1 MGKIAYPVCWNQL
14 PTVRYKGRA
23 MLHMKKVTLAIGGM
37 GSGGAERVMSI
48 LANYWASHDWEVT
61 LLTLIDRSK
70 PPFYE
75 LDPRIKLIQLGVAGG
90 SANAL
95 TALLNVWRRVKVL
108 RSAIIASEPDV
119 VISFMGTAS
128 VLTLLACWNANF
140 PVIVCKHIYPGLS
153 ELNQVWQLLIKLTYR
168 HADLV
173 TVLTQN
179 ALPFFPAEKGYRTTV
194 MPNPVLIPVAEIV
207 TERLLPTP
215 TLIAVGRLTPQK
227 GFDLLILAFAKLRDK
242 YPDWHLTILGEG
254 SIRSELEV
262 LRTQLDLGDVV
273 HLPGQV
279 QNVNAYLRQADIFVM
294 SSRFEGFPMAL
305 CEAMACGL
313 PVISADCLSGP
324 REIITDG
331 VDGILV
337 ATEDVEALVV
347 GLDRLMSN
355 PIERAKLAQA
365 APAVLDR
372 FGLEQVMKMWSDEI
386 EAAIVRRKGFR

>member
-1 MGKIAYPVCWNQL
+1 MI
-14 PTVRYKGRA
+14 
-23 MLHMKKVTLAIGGM
+23 KVSLIIGGM
-37 GSGGAERVMSI
+37 GMGGAERVMSI
-48 LANYWASHDWEVT
+48 LANYWATHGWQVT
-61 LLTLIDRSK
+61 LIMLVDRSK
-70 PPFYE
+70 PPFYK
-75 LDPRIKLIQLGVAGG
+75 LDPQIKLIQLGVSGG
-90 SANAL
+90 SANAF
-95 TALLNVWRRVKVL
+95 TALLNVWQRVKVL

-128 VLTLLACWNANF
+128 VLTLMAGWNTNL

-153 ELNQVWQLLIKLTYR
+153 ELNQVWQFLIKLTYR
-168 HADLV
+168 YADLV

-179 ALPFFPAEKGYRTTV
+179 ALPFFPAEKGYRTIV
-194 MPNPVLIPVAEIV
+194 MPNPVLMPAAEIV

-215 TLIAVGRLTPQK
+215 TLIAVGRLAPQK

-242 YPDWHLTILGEG
+242 HPDWHLTILGEG
-254 SIRSELEV
+254 QIRSELEA
-262 LRTQLDLGDVV
+262 LRTQLELGDVV
-273 HLPGQV
+273 HLPGQM

-313 PVISADCLSGP
+313 PVISTDCLSGP

-337 ATEDVEALVV
+337 ATEDVDALAV

-355 PIERAKLAQA
+355 PIERAKFSQA
-365 APAVLDR
+365 APSVLDR

-386 EAAIVRRKGFR
+386 DGVILRRKGSRLRAAPVPTAKK